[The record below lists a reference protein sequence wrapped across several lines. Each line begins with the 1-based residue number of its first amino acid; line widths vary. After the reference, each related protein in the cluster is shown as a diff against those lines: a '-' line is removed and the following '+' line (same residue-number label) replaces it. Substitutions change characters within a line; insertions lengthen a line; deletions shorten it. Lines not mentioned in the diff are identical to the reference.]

1 MSAVD
6 VPKSSDMMAEK
17 LDLKFNK
24 YNYGSNSAPDEADIE
39 IIRHQLKK
47 NLWNYNL
54 QIVN

>member
-1 MSAVD
+1 
-6 VPKSSDMMAEK
+6 MMAEK